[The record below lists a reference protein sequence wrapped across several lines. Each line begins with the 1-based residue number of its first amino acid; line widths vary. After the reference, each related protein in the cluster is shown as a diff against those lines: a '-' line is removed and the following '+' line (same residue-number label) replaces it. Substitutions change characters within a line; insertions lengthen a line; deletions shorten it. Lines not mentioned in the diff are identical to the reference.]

1 MSKQLTLWDTLSA
14 TSSPASEGGALPCGL
29 LAGPTTDPCGPAL
42 APVSRSRRP
51 ARAKATPTPAT
62 SGPSSADSS
71 PSAILQRS
79 LESRL
84 QALLAGLGS
93 PLYDLTWKQWAMP
106 SGPPICAQRASARR
120 ISDSGCTGWPTA
132 IGAAQMAGWPTAT
145 ARDWKDGHEQPKVAT
160 NALLG
165 RAVWAVG
172 WPTTRATDGDKGVRS
187 EDGAIR
193 EAMRTAGPDLP
204 TVAAITGPMRL
215 TRAGELLTG
224 LAAGMS
230 NGGRLNPDHSRWLM
244 GYPAAWGSC
253 GATAMQSS
261 RKPPRSS
268 SKRR

>member
-1 MSKQLTLWDTLSA
+1 LERLAARREECQAKHGNNGFGLTL
-14 TSSPASEGGALPCGL
+14 GQ
-29 LAGPTTDPCGPAL
+29 L
-42 APVSRSRRP
+42 APLVFS
-51 ARAKATPTPAT
+51 
-62 SGPSSADSS
+62 
-71 PSAILQRS
+71 
-79 LESRL
+79 
-84 QALLAGLGS
+84 
-93 PLYDLTWKQWAMP
+93 
-106 SGPPICAQRASARR
+106 
-120 ISDSGCTGWPTA
+120 GWPTA
-132 IGAAQMAGWPTAT
+132 IANDATGSTHCYGRTMEDGSRERRLKLPGAAQMTGWSTPLATDGGKADATLPVVMRRAEQGRQISTAME
-145 ARDWKDGHEQPKVAT
+145 ARMT
-160 NALLG
+160 
-165 RAVWAVG
+165 G

-230 NGGRLNPDHSRWLM
+230 DGGRLNPDHSRWLM

>member
-1 MSKQLTLWDTLSA
+1 VNLERLTARREECQAKHGNNGFGLTL
-14 TSSPASEGGALPCGL
+14 GQ
-29 LAGPTTDPCGPAL
+29 L
-42 APVSRSRRP
+42 APLVFS
-51 ARAKATPTPAT
+51 
-62 SGPSSADSS
+62 
-71 PSAILQRS
+71 
-79 LESRL
+79 
-84 QALLAGLGS
+84 
-93 PLYDLTWKQWAMP
+93 
-106 SGPPICAQRASARR
+106 
-120 ISDSGCTGWPTA
+120 GWPTA
-132 IGAAQMAGWPTAT
+132 IANDATGSTHCYGRTLEDGTRETLLKLPGAAQMTGWPTAT

-230 NGGRLNPDHSRWLM
+230 DGGRLNPDHSRWLM

-253 GATAMQSS
+253 GATAMRSS
-261 RKPPRSS
+261 RRPPQSS